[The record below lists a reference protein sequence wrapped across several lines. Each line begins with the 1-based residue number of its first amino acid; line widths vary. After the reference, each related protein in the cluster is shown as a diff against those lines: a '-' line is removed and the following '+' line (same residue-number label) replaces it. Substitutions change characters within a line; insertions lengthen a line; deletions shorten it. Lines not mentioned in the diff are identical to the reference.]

1 MGGEEDGCGDQYT
14 EDGTVDL
21 KGNAILRSKRGRWAA
36 CSFIVVYEMF
46 ERVAYCGI
54 SANLIIYLTT
64 KLHQGTVT
72 ASNHVTN
79 WLGIVWLTPI
89 LGAYVA
95 DAHLSRY
102 WTFLIAS
109 SIYFSGMSLLTLAV
123 SVPGLRPPHCVAS
136 NPADCPEP
144 TNTELTVFYAALYIV
159 ALGAGDARKETFQ
172 ESSMPIPCPFHSQ
185 NSNQTSPKE
194 KAQKLSFFNWWMFTV
209 FFGKLF
215 GDTILVYVQDNVGWG
230 LGYGLPTLGLVLGIM
245 SFLIGT
251 PSYRHKKPTGSPF
264 TRMARVI
271 VAALRKREVVVPS
284 ETKELYEVHLEEYT
298 KKGKFK
304 IDSTPSLRFLNK
316 ACVETGSKNPWMLCS
331 VTEVEE
337 TKQMLRMIPILITM
351 FLPSVMVS
359 QTHTLFVKQATT
371 LNKNIG
377 DHFKFP
383 PASLGAFVT
392 VSMLLS
398 IIIYDRVFVKIIQK
412 WTKNPRGITLLQ
424 RLGTGLALHI
434 LIMII
439 ASLIEKYRLSTAKRH
454 GLDETK
460 GQVPLTIF
468 ILLPQFILM
477 GMSDAC
483 FEVAKIEFFYDQ
495 APESMKSIGTS
506 YSMTSYGVGNFLSS
520 AILSTVSHITKEND
534 HKGWIQNNL
543 NASRL
548 DYYFMFLAILSAVNF
563 VFFLV
568 VARYYQYR
576 AEVSNSMEILKEEL
590 MRT

>member
-21 KGNAILRSKRGRWAA
+21 KGNPILRSKRGRWAA

-95 DAHLSRY
+95 DAHLNRY

-159 ALGAGDARKETFQ
+159 ALGAG
-172 ESSMPIPCPFHSQ
+172 
-185 NSNQTSPKE
+185 
-194 KAQKLSFFNWWMFTV
+194 
-209 FFGKLF
+209 
-215 GDTILVYVQDNVGWG
+215 DNVGWG

-439 ASLIEKYRLSTAKRH
+439 ASLIEKYRLSTTKRH